1 MRTSKLQPWLF
12 AAPLLALVAG
22 VFLYPF
28 VQLVRYS
35 VQHVSTSPLIPTTF
49 AGLDNF
55 EYVWSDPDF
64 RAALLNNVKLFLAVP
79 ILIAL
84 SVLLAAILF
93 DRVRGWKAYR
103 TMLFVPYVLS
113 IPVVAVVFGYIFQQ
127 NGILNSALRE
137 LGLGGLAQDWLGS
150 PSWALWTIMA
160 VIVWKELG
168 FGIILCLA
176 RLMSVDEQ
184 LFEAARVDG
193 AGWWQR
199 LWHITLPQLVPAI
212 VFYGVV
218 ELITILSW
226 VFAYVYVMTG
236 GGPENSTV
244 VSELYIYKAV
254 FEGNVVGVGAA
265 AGVSLLCLTAGL
277 IAVRLWTMR
286 RFESGGTYV

>member
-1 MRTSKLQPWLF
+1 MRLRAYQPWLY
-12 AAPLLALVAG
+12 AAPLLIVVAA
-22 VFLYPF
+22 VFMYPM

-35 VQHVSTSPLIPTTF
+35 VQHVSSAPLIPTRF

-55 EYVWSDPDF
+55 EYVWSDEGF
-64 RAALLNNVKLFLAVP
+64 RAALLNNFKLFLAVP
-79 ILIAL
+79 ILVAL
-84 SVLLAAILF
+84 AVVLSAILF
-93 DRVRGWKAYR
+93 DRVRGWRAYR

-113 IPVVAVVFGYIFQQ
+113 IPVVAVVFGYFFQQ
-127 NGILNSALRE
+127 NGVLNSGLRSV
-137 LGLGGLAQDWLGS
+137 GLGGLAQDWLGS
-150 PSWALWTIMA
+150 PSLALWTIMA

-193 AGWWQR
+193 AGWWR
-199 LWHITLPQLVPAI
+199 TLWHVTLPQLVPAI
-212 VFYGVV
+212 VFYAII
-218 ELITILSW
+218 ELITMLSW

-265 AGVSLLCLTAGL
+265 AGVTLFAITGAL
-277 IAVRLWTMR
+277 IVIRLWSLK
-286 RFESGGTYV
+286 RFDVAGSGV